1 MRHDIHFWVA
11 TLIRGA
17 VALIVGSAVMVVP
30 DMATTLLLL
39 PFAIT
44 ISIVCLASYAVLDS
58 AVVFITSF
66 MVSSGPARIAL
77 RIQGTV
83 GVTLGVVLLSIA
95 FERVHLH
102 WFLYLIG
109 LQALCTAIAEFVVA
123 RHALTRGTSYW
134 NYAAALVA
142 LLFFVAYSFASAT
155 AEEAFDPPQIAWL
168 IYGYLIGFGL
178 AQCITAARMLY
189 ADHHTLALLNEPPA

>member
-1 MRHDIHFWVA
+1 VRKEIHFWAA

-17 VALIVGSAVMVVP
+17 VALIVGSAVMIVP

-66 MVSSGPARIAL
+66 MVSSRHARLAL
-77 RIQGTV
+77 RLQGTL

-95 FERVHLH
+95 FERVHLQ

-123 RHALTRGTSYW
+123 RHAVTRSTSVW

-142 LLFFVAYSFASAT
+142 LLFVVGYSIISAM
-155 AEEAFDPPQIAWL
+155 AEEALESREIAWL
-168 IYGYLIGFGL
+168 IYGYLIAFGM

-189 ADHHTLALLNEPPA
+189 ADRHTAATDSTPN